1 MNAEQAE
8 AQRIDQEVETWCK
21 TWKVDTSKL
30 TKNYVVNE
38 KGQLCLE
45 LVAPLHVPI
54 TSVKTRL
61 IITDPEPLT
70 GTGTGADTTEP
81 S

>member
-1 MNAEQAE
+1 MNSEQAE

-21 TWKVDTSKL
+21 TWKVDVSKL
-30 TKNYVVNE
+30 TKTYVLND

-61 IITDPEPLT
+61 IITVPEPAT
-70 GTGTGADTTEP
+70 GSGTGADSTEP